1 MDERGGD
8 PGRLAEFVDSANCR
22 GLGPG
27 LNERRF
33 EETGG
38 VVCFIIDMS
47 AIVVACRGEGDR
59 EILMVESW
67 RSLCKQWLGDHA
79 HLISN
84 SDTDSVT
91 KITQKIWARF
101 RSTYP
106 QWRAHR

>member
-47 AIVVACRGEGDR
+47 AIVVACG
-59 EILMVESW
+59 
-67 RSLCKQWLGDHA
+67 
-79 HLISN
+79 
-84 SDTDSVT
+84 
-91 KITQKIWARF
+91 
-101 RSTYP
+101 
-106 QWRAHR
+106 